1 MKISV
6 ISFLISVIIVMHY
19 FLNYYKNQHF
29 KILNIYI
36 YMNPYHKYMLLYTS
50 LQAIGVGAIIK
61 FSEWEKLQ
69 REKFNK

>member
-1 MKISV
+1 
-6 ISFLISVIIVMHY
+6 
-19 FLNYYKNQHF
+19 
-29 KILNIYI
+29 
-36 YMNPYHKYMLLYTS
+36 MNPYHKYMLFYTS